1 MTCLSISTCLDVTT
15 PRRHAPSLFM
25 ILLVDDNRDG
35 NIVRRSVLEELGYEV
50 LLAGCGGEALKLFG
64 EHSVDSL

>member
-1 MTCLSISTCLDVTT
+1 
-15 PRRHAPSLFM
+15 M
-25 ILLVDDNRDG
+25 ILLADDNRDG
-35 NIVRRSVLEELGYEV
+35 NIVCRSVVEELGYEV